1 MALECIAEQLLG
13 TPSNAAQRQTTS
25 ETSAFWDEHIAKVLT
40 SAGLLSPQHRDRSAR
55 ATAHTGRS
63 PTEPRRL
70 VQSSRRMTQT
80 YVHRYWPAA
89 PPYGAGSFLAPITGR
104 SFLGGDHRNQGR
116 IS

>member
-1 MALECIAEQLLG
+1 MHRGTTARYSVEC
-13 TPSNAAQRQTTS
+13 RTTS
-25 ETSAFWDEHIAKVLT
+25 DNCRDTRNAFWDKHIAKVLT

-104 SFLGGDHRNQGR
+104 SFLGGDHRNQGK